1 MSLGCED
8 VGDRVANAPLLAGA
22 GTCHDGLPHPL
33 RVQVEGPGERLV
45 AEPVGALPCPAAPRE
60 QGPLGKAGP
69 VGDVAVFEALGHD
82 GKQLLE
88 SLGASHA
95 GSLRKISD
103 EIQCAP
109 LDFAGKVSD
118 DVVNNAPTAANFLRR
133 TAAGADP
140 TPEDQMLTNVAKV
153 PTESQ
158 LRFAREVLD
167 RAQDVGIGLDLIDN
181 LAASIA
187 AANDAAALDTDVHE
201 ARYRL
206 NDFCAHCNEDIDA
219 DGTGS
224 LRWCSRECWLADGG
238 DS

>member
-140 TPEDQMLTNVAKV
+140 TPEDQMTDTVTTPPTAEQLKLAK
-153 PTESQ
+153 
-158 LRFAREVLD
+158 AVLD
-167 RAQDVGIGLDLIDN
+167 RATDDVDATLLADLKRSIE
-181 LAASIA
+181 AADDGWYLGGCIYEVQMAMGELCEHCRDEIA
-187 AANDAAALDTDVHE
+187 P
-201 ARYRL
+201 
-206 NDFCAHCNEDIDA
+206 
-219 DGTGS
+219 GTHYCS
-224 LRWCSRECWLADGG
+224 KWCWQADGG